1 MYSWHSTW
9 NCLLPESFLFC
20 STAYTIQVWYVTAKI
35 QMPSNSHSG
44 ERKTGNAVNYFRL
57 AWISLDKQLVVKE
70 SIMHWWWSL
79 VNENVNRFHKYFQL
93 HRYFIGIFFW
103 CKYLNQGKMSYFSY
117 LGERKK
123 VAQWKCLLIFLPLPL
138 RILAGTIY
146 LTICL
151 HYTEYQIL
159 NAPPKCTSIHLR

>member
-9 NCLLPESFLFC
+9 NYLLPESSLFC

-44 ERKTGNAVNYFRL
+44 ERKTGNAANYFRL

-70 SIMHWWWSL
+70 SIMHWSWSL

-93 HRYFIGIFFW
+93 HRYFIGIFSDA
-103 CKYLNQGKMSYFSY
+103 KYLYQGKMSYFNY
-117 LGERKK
+117 LGDRKK
-123 VAQWKCLLIFLPLPL
+123 SSTMKMF
-138 RILAGTIY
+138 TY
-146 LTICL
+146 FSS
-151 HYTEYQIL
+151 
-159 NAPPKCTSIHLR
+159 TSSKDIS

>member
-1 MYSWHSTW
+1 MSDAMAIWQCFPWTEMIYPQADRSCCKGAWLFSFRKLAYSIKTLGNNDWFSVYSWHSTW
-9 NCLLPESFLFC
+9 NCLLPESSLFC
-20 STAYTIQVWYVTAKI
+20 NTAYTIQVWYVTAKI

-93 HRYFIGIFFW
+93 HRYFIGVFFW
-103 CKYLNQGKMSYFSY
+103 C
-117 LGERKK
+117 
-123 VAQWKCLLIFLPLPL
+123 
-138 RILAGTIY
+138 
-146 LTICL
+146 
-151 HYTEYQIL
+151 
-159 NAPPKCTSIHLR
+159 